1 MKLLAKWCYFAQKKI
16 LSSGSNSGPLSL
28 GPLIFGSSLEECDT
42 AWVAPIHQRSPRN
55 FKWLFDLKL
64 NWIELKWNDS
74 LGSICWN
81 LLGGT
86 YVYRNHI
93 SNFPPQE

>member
-42 AWVAPIHQRSPRN
+42 A
-55 FKWLFDLKL
+55 
-64 NWIELKWNDS
+64 
-74 LGSICWN
+74 
-81 LLGGT
+81 
-86 YVYRNHI
+86 
-93 SNFPPQE
+93 